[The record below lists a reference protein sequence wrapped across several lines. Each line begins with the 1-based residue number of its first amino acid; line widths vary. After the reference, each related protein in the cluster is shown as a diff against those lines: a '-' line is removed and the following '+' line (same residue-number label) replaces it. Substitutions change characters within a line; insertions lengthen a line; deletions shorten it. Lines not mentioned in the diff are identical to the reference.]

1 MRTALCILSA
11 ALALVLSLSLPT
23 AARAEPASDSHS
35 GTAQLPLSELLDL
48 RRELDLARSAR
59 PESAPVAAVVEK
71 VELSGLLLDDAA
83 ELTAHVEAKVFSSGW
98 QVLPLLRK
106 DPRLHVLGFPRLDS
120 GTLSMTNSSL
130 SLVTSQAGPY
140 AFDVGLRVQGK
151 AEGKKRVVRLAL
163 GASTVASLKLKYDP
177 ALFKLEAPNA
187 VLQSDGALLFPEEG
201 AFNFSWE
208 PVAETLAARAK
219 VEAPKRPAIEPV
231 VERARVSVV
240 STLAGRRIVRVLF
253 ELKLEGPKPIAV
265 KIPDGYALERV
276 YLNGAPRA
284 QAIEG
289 GRVSLEASPERSG
302 DPRGRL
308 ELLLSEE
315 PGRFMLSGALRFTLP
330 SASWRTDE
338 YVVELHL
345 PEVFNYR
352 WRGGSVSPCEAPPEP
367 APFASALP
375 TPGKPMCLR
384 QALVFEPPTAEVAY
398 DVDLTGKYWTGVQA
412 SSSPTP

>member
-1 MRTALCILSA
+1 MRTPLFCILST
-11 ALALVLSLSLPT
+11 ALALSAST
-23 AARAEPASDSHS
+23 ARAETSDPHV
-35 GTAQLPLSELLDL
+35 GTASLPLSELLDL
-48 RRELDLARSAR
+48 RRELDLARTTK
-59 PESAPVAAVVEK
+59 PDSAPVSAVVEK

-83 ELTAHVEAKVFSSGW
+83 ELTAHVEAKVFASNW
-98 QVLPLLRK
+98 QVLPILRK
-106 DPRLHVLGFPRLDS
+106 DPRLHVLTFPRLQA
-120 GTLSMTNSSL
+120 GTLSMSNSSL
-130 SLVTSQAGPY
+130 SLVTAQPGDY
-140 AFDVGLRVQGK
+140 AFDMGLRVQGK
-151 AEGKKRVVRLAL
+151 AEGKKRTVRLAL

-201 AFNFSWE
+201 AFSFSWE
-208 PVAETLAARAK
+208 PVAEALVARAK
-219 VEAPKRPAIEPV
+219 AEAPKRPAIEPV
-231 VERARVSVV
+231 VEQARVSVV

-265 KIPDGYALERV
+265 KIPEGYALERV
-276 YLNGAPRA
+276 FLNGAPRA
-284 QAIEG
+284 QSIEG
-289 GRVSLEASPERSG
+289 GLVSLEASPERSG

-352 WRGGSVSPCEAPPEP
+352 WRGGSVSPCTGTPEP

-398 DVDLTGKYWTGVQA
+398 DVDLTGKYWTGVLDGA
-412 SSSPTP
+412 APTH